1 LLTKE
6 KLQAAFKM
14 FDKDN
19 SGSISMEEIKQV
31 LGFGQSVA
39 SEELTKVMSQVD
51 DDGNGQISFAEFE
64 KMMQNIYKW
73 VVHKVT
79 S

>member
-1 LLTKE
+1 
-6 KLQAAFKM
+6 M

-19 SGSISMEEIKQV
+19 SGSISKEEIKQV

-39 SEELTKVMSQVD
+39 SDEISKVMSQVD

-64 KMMQNIYKW
+64 KMM
-73 VVHKVT
+73 
-79 S
+79 

>member
-1 LLTKE
+1 
-6 KLQAAFKM
+6 M

-19 SGSISMEEIKQV
+19 SGSISKEEIKQV

-39 SEELTKVMSQVD
+39 SDEIQKVMSQVD

-73 VVHKVT
+73 ALLETH
-79 S
+79 